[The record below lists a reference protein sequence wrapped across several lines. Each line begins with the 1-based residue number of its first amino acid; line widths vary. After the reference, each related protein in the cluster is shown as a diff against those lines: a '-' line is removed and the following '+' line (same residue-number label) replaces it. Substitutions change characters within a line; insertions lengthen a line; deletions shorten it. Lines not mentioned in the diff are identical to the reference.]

1 MAFHHVTIGAEITT
15 DPVNYNFAL
24 ESVTL
29 TSVGLSATRQAFG
42 FPAFAFNL
50 GLTPPG
56 DEAVQVYESLL
67 RGLLSSSDGLVWT
80 GSIRIRD
87 PLFLVLNYISRRNYI
102 IILTWTTSQ

>member
-1 MAFHHVTIGAEITT
+1 MAFNHATIGALVTT
-15 DPVNYNFAL
+15 DPVNVSFAL

-56 DEAVQVYESLL
+56 DEAVEVYESLL
-67 RGLLSSSDGLVWT
+67 HGLLSPSDGLVWT
-80 GSIRIRD
+80 GSIRIRE

-102 IILTWTTSQ
+102 VILTWTTTN